1 MVFVK
6 NNKGF
11 TLVELIAVIVILALL
26 STIAVVS
33 VTRYK
38 QRAIENEKVTLR
50 QNVIS
55 TFGIY
60 RIDNGT
66 YVNTPVPIDNFNAT
80 FTFNGEKC
88 ETIDGDIKYVYESSN
103 SKKEIYCVR
112 LICNGEEII
121 NDYLTNSLCND

>member
-1 MVFVK
+1 MK
-6 NNKGF
+6 NKKGF
-11 TLVELIAVIVILALL
+11 TLVELIAVIVILALI

-38 QRAIENEKVTLR
+38 QRAIEDEKVTLR

-80 FTFNGEKC
+80 FTFNGERC
-88 ETIDGDIKYVYESSN
+88 ETVDGNIKFIYADGSQ
-103 SKKEIYCVR
+103 KEIYCVR
-112 LICNGEEII
+112 LVCNGEEVI